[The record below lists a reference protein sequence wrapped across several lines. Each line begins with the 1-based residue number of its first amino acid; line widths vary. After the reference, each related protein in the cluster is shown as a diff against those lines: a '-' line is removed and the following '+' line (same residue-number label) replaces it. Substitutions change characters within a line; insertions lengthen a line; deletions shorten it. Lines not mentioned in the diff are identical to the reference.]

1 MTTSRDAILSK
12 IRTGLGAS
20 ARDSERR
27 AIVDG
32 RIAARARHLTPARVT
47 DKSPDQLL
55 ALFRGFLERESA
67 TVVEVDSKQEIPSA
81 VASYLRLNNL
91 PARIRVGGDA
101 TLTQLPWGSEPHL
114 EMLLGRAQPGDTV
127 GLTHAS
133 AAVAETGTM
142 VLASGPDNPVTLNF
156 LPETHIVVVEERD
169 LAPAYED
176 AWDRIRSRFGERAL
190 PRTVNFISGPSRTGD
205 IGGRLV
211 MGAHGPRRMCVIVVR
226 NPAPVA

>member
-1 MTTSRDAILSK
+1 MTSRDAILSK
-12 IRTGLGAS
+12 IRTGLGAKS
-20 ARDSERR
+20 GDPERR
-27 AIVDG
+27 AIVEG

-55 ALFRGFLERESA
+55 TIFRGFLERESA
-67 TVVEVDSKQEIPSA
+67 TVVEVASKQEIPSVIA
-81 VASYLRLNNL
+81 TYLRSNNL

-114 EMLLGRAQPGDTV
+114 EMLLGRAQPSDEV

-142 VLASGPDNPVTLNF
+142 LLASGPDNPVTLNF

-176 AWDRIRSRFGERAL
+176 AWDKIRSRFGDQTL

-226 NPAPVA
+226 NSAPPG

>member
-1 MTTSRDAILSK
+1 MTSREAILSK
-12 IRTGLGAS
+12 IRAGLEAKAG
-20 ARDSERR
+20 DPERR
-27 AIVDG
+27 AIVEG
-32 RIAARARHLTPARVT
+32 RIAARSRHLTPARVT
-47 DKSPDQLL
+47 HKSPDQLL

-67 TVVEVDSKQEIPSA
+67 TVVEVGSKQEIPSA
-81 VASYLRLNNL
+81 IASYLRSNNL

-101 TLTQLPWGSEPHL
+101 MLTQLPWGSEPHL
-114 EMLLGRAQPGDTV
+114 EMLLGRAQPSDEV

-142 VLASGPDNPVTLNF
+142 VLASGADNPVTLNF
-156 LPETHIVVVEERD
+156 LPETHIIVVEERD

-176 AWDRIRSRFGERAL
+176 AWDKIRARFGDQAM

-226 NPAPVA
+226 NSAPAG

>member
-1 MTTSRDAILSK
+1 MTSRDAILSK
-12 IRTGLGAS
+12 IRAGVRAK
-20 ARDSERR
+20 ANDAERR
-27 AIVDG
+27 AVVTD
-32 RIAARARHLTPARVT
+32 RLAAKARHLTPARVRDRT
-47 DKSPDQLL
+47 TDQLL

-81 VASYLRLNNL
+81 IASYLRSNNL

-114 EMLLGRAQPGDTV
+114 EMLLGRAQPNDEV
-127 GLTHAS
+127 GLTHAA
-133 AAVAETGTM
+133 AAVAETGTLVM
-142 VLASGPDNPVTLNF
+142 ASGPDNPVTLNY
-156 LPETHIVVVEERD
+156 LPETHIVVVEQRD
-169 LAPAYED
+169 LVPAYED
-176 AWDRIRSRFGERAL
+176 AWNAIRARFGAESM

-226 NPAPVA
+226 D